1 MSVNAIVRDAPF
13 SGEGI
18 TTVTQTLADGTRI
31 DRTDD
36 IEVVSRQRRTRAA
49 RADDHGARGAGPFA

>member
-31 DRTDD
+31 
-36 IEVVSRQRRTRAA
+36 EVNGCDLFTFRSGKIVHKDSYFKNRPT
-49 RADDHGARGAGPFA
+49 